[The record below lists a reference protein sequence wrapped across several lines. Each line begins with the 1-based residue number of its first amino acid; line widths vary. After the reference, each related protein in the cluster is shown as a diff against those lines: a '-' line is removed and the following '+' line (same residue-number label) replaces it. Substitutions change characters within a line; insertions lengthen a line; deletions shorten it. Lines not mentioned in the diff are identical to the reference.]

1 MYQPPIQKPFVLVN
15 SLYSSYLKHFA
26 RFRHNLVIV
35 RNKFTWTRISIDDIF
50 KCVSSSD
57 AAQGPGDNWSPEVS
71 EAWRANAVEL
81 YVRLLP
87 PPFRDQL
94 VHRQ

>member
-1 MYQPPIQKPFVLVN
+1 MLVN
-15 SLYSSYLKHFA
+15 SLYSGYLNHFA
-26 RFRHNLVIV
+26 RFQRNLVIV
-35 RNKFTWTRISIDDIF
+35 RNKFTWTRIIIDDIF

-57 AAQGPGDNWSPEVS
+57 AAQGPSDNWSSEVS
-71 EAWRANAVEL
+71 ETWRANAVEL
-81 YVRLLP
+81 HVGLLP